1 MIGRRSQRGMTLIA
15 HIDSETGFSG
25 GEVQV
30 FLLIDALAKRGYE
43 NVLVCPRGSR
53 AEEEANSQA
62 IRTFDVRLRNDLD
75 VVSVFRLA
83 RWLRRSGADL
93 VHLHTGRATWLGGLA
108 AKLAGVPA
116 ITTRRMD
123 RRVSRGLRTKLM
135 YGSLVQRTVAISPA
149 VRDCLLEANVAADS
163 IELIWDAVDPHDFE
177 PSAMREATRT
187 ELGLSENEFVLISM
201 AALVRRKGIDVLIDA
216 AALLVKRGIPVR
228 VLIGG
233 EGEERVALEA
243 QAKRLGVE
251 SQVSF
256 LGWRSDKAN
265 LLAASDVFVLPSR
278 AEGVGVAALEAM
290 AAEKAVVAS
299 RVGGL
304 SQAVVDG
311 ETGSLVEAGD
321 PAALAEALEA
331 LAGDSTTRDS
341 LGKRGRERVLK
352 LFSIESQASQYIETY
367 NRVLTMK
374 GTS

>member
-1 MIGRRSQRGMTLIA
+1 MTLIA
-15 HIDSETGFSG
+15 HIDSEMGYSG

-30 FLLIDALAKRGYE
+30 FLLIEALAKRGYE
-43 NVLVCPRGSR
+43 NALVCSPNSR
-53 AEEEANSQA
+53 SEVEAHSSG
-62 IRTFDVRLRNDLD
+62 IRTFGVRLRNDLD
-75 VVSVFRLA
+75 VLSVFRLSS
-83 RWLRRSGADL
+83 WLRRSGADL

-149 VRDCLLEANVAADS
+149 VRDCLLEANVAPNS
-163 IELIWDAVDPHDFE
+163 VELIWDAVDPNAFE
-177 PSAMREATRT
+177 SSAPREALRAS
-187 ELGLSENEFVLISM
+187 LGLREDEFVLISM
-201 AALVRRKGIDVLIDA
+201 AALVKRKGIDVLIDA
-216 AALLVKRGIPVR
+216 VSLLAKRGVPVRLLV
-228 VLIGG
+228 GG
-233 EGEERVALEA
+233 EGEERSALEA

-251 SQVSF
+251 PQVEF
-256 LGWRSDKAN
+256 LGWRADKAD
-265 LLAASDVFVLPSR
+265 LLAAADVFVLPSR

-290 AAEKAVVAS
+290 AAQKPVVAS

-311 ETGSLVEAGD
+311 ETGSLVEPGD
-321 PAALAEALEA
+321 PAALADALQS
-331 LAGDSTTRDS
+331 LAGDVERQSAF
-341 LGKRGRERVLK
+341 GARGRERVLQ

>member
-1 MIGRRSQRGMTLIA
+1 MTLIA

-30 FLLIDALAKRGYE
+30 FLLIEALAKRGYE
-43 NVLVCPRGSR
+43 NALVCPPGSR
-53 AEEEANSQA
+53 SEEEARS
-62 IRTFDVRLRNDLD
+62 RSLRSFGVRLRNDLD
-75 VVSVFRLA
+75 FVSVFRLA
-83 RWLRRSGADL
+83 SWLRKSGAAL

-108 AKLAGVPA
+108 ARLAGVPA

-123 RRVSRGLRTKLM
+123 RRVSRGMRTKLM

-163 IELIWDAVDPHDFE
+163 IELIWDAVDPDGFE
-177 PSAMREATRT
+177 PSAARAATRS
-187 ELGLSENEFVLISM
+187 ELGIAENEFVMISM
-201 AALVRRKGIDVLIDA
+201 AALVKRKGIDVLIDA
-216 AALLVKRGIPVR
+216 AALLVNRDVPVR

-233 EGEERVALEA
+233 EGEERVALEE

-251 SQVSF
+251 AQVSF

-265 LLAASDVFVLPSR
+265 LLAAADVFVLPSR

-290 AAEKAVVAS
+290 AAGKAVVAS

-311 ETGSLVEAGD
+311 ETGSLVEAGNA
-321 PAALAEALEA
+321 AALAEALEK
-331 LAGDSTTRDS
+331 LAGDSAMRDS
-341 LGKRGRERVLK
+341 LGKRGRERVLE